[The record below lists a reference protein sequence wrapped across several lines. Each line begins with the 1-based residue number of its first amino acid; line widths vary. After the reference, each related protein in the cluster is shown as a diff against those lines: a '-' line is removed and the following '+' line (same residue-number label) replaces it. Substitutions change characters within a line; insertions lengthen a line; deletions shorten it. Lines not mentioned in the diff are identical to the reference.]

1 MKHKRK
7 SNVKLP
13 REREER
19 FMNETRQRA
28 DELIDYIADLD
39 IDQESKDY
47 LCDEIED
54 LCNIQMALLKR
65 TSIKRLSPPWDH
77 NKMS

>member
-65 TSIKRLSPPWDH
+65 TSIKRLSPPWDY
-77 NKMS
+77 NEMS